1 MSDPID
7 KLSITQSIKVV
18 LICAALYWSSYWVN
32 QILFSALHF
41 SWAATWVYLP
51 TGMRLVLVLTC
62 SLWGAIGISLAS
74 MILGLQVHDNL
85 GVNIIMVTA
94 MISGFAPYL
103 ARFIGM
109 KGLGIPDTLEALKW
123 RDLLQMSFI
132 CSLLNTLMHQF
143 WYLWADLAGEDW
155 SEQTL
160 VMFTGDFLGSMLL
173 LYFLKWLKQRFKPHS
188 N

>member
-1 MSDPID
+1 
-7 KLSITQSIKVV
+7 
-18 LICAALYWSSYWVN
+18 
-32 QILFSALHF
+32 
-41 SWAATWVYLP
+41 
-51 TGMRLVLVLTC
+51 
-62 SLWGAIGISLAS
+62 
-74 MILGLQVHDNL
+74 
-85 GVNIIMVTA
+85 VTA

-155 SEQTL
+155 SEQTW